1 MDEQQVADARL
12 AASWLLWYPDEQ
24 LRERLPEVSALVDT
38 LPPATATPLREF
50 LTWLSEEGFTAAQR
64 HYVDTFDMK
73 RRTALYL
80 SFWTDGDTR
89 NRGYA
94 ILRFKQAYLAS
105 GLELGDEELP
115 DHLAVVLEFAAVGN
129 RLSGDALLAENRV
142 GIGLM
147 REALAKLDSPYARV
161 IDAVMAT
168 LPAMTPEIA
177 QRMADLARSGPPT
190 ESVGLDPFPTSL
202 PLEAMGG
209 RR

>member
-1 MDEQQVADARL
+1 MTDPIAAARL
-12 AASWLLWYPDEQ
+12 AASWLLWYPDAT
-24 LRERLPEVSALVDT
+24 LDARLDDIRAAVDELPAPMRQPLAEVVA
-38 LPPATATPLREF
+38 
-50 LTWLSEEGFTAAQR
+50 WLDEVGFDEARR
-64 HYVDTFDMK
+64 HYVDTFDMR

-105 GLELGDEELP
+105 GFDLGDEELP

-129 RLSGDALLAENRV
+129 ALTGDALLVENRV

-147 REALAKLDSPYARV
+147 RAALAKVESPYARV
-161 IDAVMAT
+161 IDAVLAT
-168 LPAMTPEIA
+168 LPAMTPEISR
-177 QRMADLARSGPPT
+177 RMAELAQSGPPQ
-190 ESVGLDPFPTSL
+190 ESVGLDPFPIHAE
-202 PLEAMGG
+202 LERLGG

>member
-1 MDEQQVADARL
+1 MTDLTAAARL
-12 AASWLLWYPDEQ
+12 AAAWLLWYPDARLEARMAD
-24 LRERLPEVSALVDT
+24 LRAVVASLPEET
-38 LPPATATPLREF
+38 GRPLGDVIDWMDSVGADQAR
-50 LTWLSEEGFTAAQR
+50 Q
-64 HYVDTFDMK
+64 HYVDTFDMR

-105 GLELGDEELP
+105 GFELGDEELP

-129 RLSGDALLAENRV
+129 RLTGDALLVENRV
-142 GIGLM
+142 GIGLL
-147 REALAKLDSPYARV
+147 RAALDKVGSPYVGAL
-161 IDAVMAT
+161 DAVMAT

-177 QRMADLARSGPPT
+177 QRMADLARSGPPVET
-190 ESVGLDPFPTSL
+190 VGLDPFPTHL
-202 PLEAMGG
+202 NLDNLGA